1 MKKEVGLY
9 IGNVTS
15 KYVVEAPTKKPELNI
30 MIYGKAGINNETPSI
45 RLGERYTIPG
55 VYDETEGYHFT
66 NVDLRKTLYNFK
78 PADAEFTITLNKNDQ
93 NTKSKRKMGCQ

>member
-1 MKKEVGLY
+1 MGLY

-93 NTKSKRKMGCQ
+93 NTKVKRKMGCQ